1 MESISLAALPRS
13 VDEDSE
19 GRSNADSDQEEERIA
34 DEKSITSLPDS
45 QDALGD
51 ATFLK
56 DAFPTEHNHNP
67 REVTGQELF
76 PHIQHNNGSL
86 DIGQAQQ
93 IVPPEIKYIKI
104 SPTSTR
110 KSLRPPK
117 PFFIQDALTPPDR
130 GI

>member
-19 GRSNADSDQEEERIA
+19 GRSNADNDQEEERIA
-34 DEKSITSLPDS
+34 DEKSITSLPGS

-56 DAFPTEHNHNP
+56 DAFPTEYNHNP

-93 IVPPEIKYIKI
+93 IVPPEINIKF

-110 KSLRPPK
+110 NSFRPPK
-117 PFFIQDALTPPDR
+117 PFFNQDALTSPDR